1 MITIPIRSAPT
12 ITIPPRPEITEPVIE
27 RIAVKA
33 ADACKMLGVSSGTL
47 TLWTKKGLIPHR
59 RIGGRILYSVEGLK
73 AFVDGSET
81 E

>member
-1 MITIPIRSAPT
+1 MITIPLKPAQ
-12 ITIPPRPEITEPVIE
+12 PELPVE
-27 RIAVKA
+27 QIAVNSATA
-33 ADACKMLGVSSGTL
+33 AKMLGISQGTL

-73 AFVDGSET
+73 EFAAGKKT

>member
-1 MITIPIRSAPT
+1 MITIPIRPAQ
-12 ITIPPRPEITEPVIE
+12 PEKPIEP
-27 RIAVKA
+27 IAVNSA
-33 ADACKMLGVSSGTL
+33 TACKMLGVSAGTL

-73 AFVDGSET
+73 EFAEGKKT